1 MFLGIRQT
9 RRSLVSANIYTAQA
23 GPQRQVMETLSL
35 PKRMDRILWAV
46 GNRQRVLRRE
56 QLIFLKVGGGLR
68 ISKSVGS
75 QKSVGPRHG
84 GSERYEVDAR
94 AIYYDFRIYRAQLQL
109 GGEKQ
114 GYERAGHHLTDVSC
128 LEGPWALELG
138 RDE

>member
-35 PKRMDRILWAV
+35 PKKMDCILWAV

-56 QLIFLKVGGGLR
+56 QLIFLKVGDGPR

-75 QKSVGPRHG
+75 QKSVGPRH
-84 GSERYEVDAR
+84 
-94 AIYYDFRIYRAQLQL
+94 
-109 GGEKQ
+109 
-114 GYERAGHHLTDVSC
+114 
-128 LEGPWALELG
+128 
-138 RDE
+138 

>member
-56 QLIFLKVGGGLR
+56 QLTFLKVGDGLR
-68 ISKSVGS
+68 ISKLV
-75 QKSVGPRHG
+75 
-84 GSERYEVDAR
+84 AR
-94 AIYYDFRIYRAQLQL
+94 I
-109 GGEKQ
+109 
-114 GYERAGHHLTDVSC
+114 S
-128 LEGPWALELG
+128 W
-138 RDE
+138 